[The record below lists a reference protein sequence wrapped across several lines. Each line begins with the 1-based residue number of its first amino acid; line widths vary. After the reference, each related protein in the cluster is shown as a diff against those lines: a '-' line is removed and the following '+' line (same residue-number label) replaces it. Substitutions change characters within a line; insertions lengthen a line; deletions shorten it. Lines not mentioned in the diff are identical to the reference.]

1 MKKFKQGFFEFISA
15 ASNEKVHSQT
25 LAWIFSKNC
34 TAFTAE
40 VKGELLCELVGDC
53 KDDPQNYIPLKSIAE
68 IEDID
73 LFIECANVCI
83 IIENK
88 IKSSQHSNQ
97 LYKYQY
103 FTTIDEVQKK
113 SILDEWVNNAFP
125 HLTCSE
131 LNDKKN
137 KLRDKYSL
145 QKYPAFKQL
154 LKSKAPKYLYLNLIK
169 EPVEGNWK
177 NITYETVFNVF
188 ENYYTNKLSIEAN
201 TGDSHILKDYLACIG
216 RLQQSVN
223 YFKDK
228 KNQTIREHVIMTGK
242 ASKITLLDNELN
254 SYNQVTENNE
264 ENIEDFIKKNQL
276 ETILQKQF
284 YLEILQNIPPLKFSA
299 MTTNIAE
306 SHGNALL
313 NFNFVGIEFKEDV
326 TCTGILQFQ
335 GSSIKLAIAVD
346 KETPKTNWKKILI
359 PAFVGHLTTFV
370 EKTNNQAFCNVTIPI
385 KVSNGNKDDEKQHGF
400 CSTKLTY
407 KNSDKFWQLSDN
419 PTEVVKNCRDFAC
432 DFFNQF
438 ITANSSP

>member
-1 MKKFKQGFFEFISA
+1 MEKFKQGFFEFISA

-25 LAWIFSKNC
+25 LAWIFSTNC
-34 TAFTAE
+34 TAFTPE
-40 VKGELLCELVGDC
+40 VKGEILCQFVGDTMDNS
-53 KDDPQNYIPLKSIAE
+53 KNYIPLKSIAE

-73 LFIECANVCI
+73 LFIECANVCL

-103 FTTIDEVQKK
+103 FTTIDEVQKI
-113 SILDEWVNNAFP
+113 SILDEWVKNAFP
-125 HLTCSE
+125 HFTCLE

-145 QKYPAFKQL
+145 QKYPAFEQL

-169 EPVEGNWK
+169 EPVEYNWM
-177 NITYETVFNVF
+177 NITYETVFNIF
-188 ENYYTNKLSIEAN
+188 ENYYANKLSIEAN

-242 ASKITLLDNELN
+242 ASKITLLEKELN
-254 SYNQVTENNE
+254 SYNQVTEKNE
-264 ENIEDFIKKNQL
+264 ENIENFIKKNQL

-284 YLEILQNIPPLKFSA
+284 YLEILQNIPSLEFSA
-299 MTTNIAE
+299 MTTNVAE
-306 SHGNALL
+306 SHGSALL
-313 NFNFVGIEFKEDV
+313 NFNFDGIDFENDGN

-346 KETPKTNWKKILI
+346 KETPRTNWKEILI
-359 PAFVGHLTTFV
+359 PAFVGQLTKFV

-385 KVSNGNKDDEKQHGF
+385 KVSNGNLNDEKQHGF

-407 KNSDKFWQLSDN
+407 NNSDKFWQLSAN
-419 PTEVVKNCRDFAC
+419 PTEIVKNCRNFAY

-438 ITANSSP
+438 IFS